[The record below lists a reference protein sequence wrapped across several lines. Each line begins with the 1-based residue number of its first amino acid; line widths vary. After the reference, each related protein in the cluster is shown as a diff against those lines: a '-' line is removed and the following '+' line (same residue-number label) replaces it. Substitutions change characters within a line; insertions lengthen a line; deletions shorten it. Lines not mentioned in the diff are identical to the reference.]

1 MWLFPI
7 KITAFLTHAQQIEK
21 NYSPSERIKRSNNFV
36 RLFKGTVKKIGLIF
50 FREKKLWMASLLLI
64 LYDFVHLE
72 VSSVLPTSVQPL
84 EVEIL
89 KFYTG

>member
-1 MWLFPI
+1 MSPVCPIPFYQTFFLF
-7 KITAFLTHAQQIEK
+7 TYNA
-21 NYSPSERIKRSNNFV
+21 V
-36 RLFKGTVKKIGLIF
+36 RFGIKGTVKKIGPIF
-50 FREKKLWMASLLLI
+50 FREKKLWMGSLLLI

-72 VSSVLPTSVQPL
+72 VSSGLPTSVQPL